1 MSVLFVTNGHGESA
15 IAERIARELRGRS
28 GEETQHFPLVGGG
41 FGVPGFIDVGPRAE
55 LPSGGLVAMGNIR
68 NLVRDLR
75 AGFIPLWLRQ
85 RAFLRRSAGRHA
97 VIVAVGDVYALAMA
111 YCARAPTIFVGT
123 AKSEYVAPYGRLEHR
138 VMRKAAVRFVRDEPT
153 AAALRAAGLEARV
166 GNVIVDLA
174 FDAEPYIWPATPG
187 ERLVLLPGSREDAYA
202 NVLLLARVVRFVN
215 RVRPLHAVLSIAPK
229 LDPSRMAALLAGDG
243 WKLEPGSGE
252 EPFGLR
258 DEEGSPVVKAW
269 SGNFAALFPGATLVI
284 GQAGTANEAAAACGL
299 PVVALETE
307 RGGREGWYRMRQ
319 GRLLGPAL
327 QLVSGEPERA
337 AASIVQLL
345 DDPMRREAMSLTGKA
360 RMGPPGAAALI
371 ASAIEE
377 LLRRGSHHA

>member
-123 AKSEYVAPYGRLEHR
+123 AKSEY
-138 VMRKAAVRFVRDEPT
+138 AA
-153 AAALRAAGLEARV
+153 
-166 GNVIVDLA
+166 
-174 FDAEPYIWPATPG
+174 PYIWPATPG

-284 GQAGTANEAAAACGL
+284 GQAGTA
-299 PVVALETE
+299 
-307 RGGREGWYRMRQ
+307 
-319 GRLLGPAL
+319 
-327 QLVSGEPERA
+327 
-337 AASIVQLL
+337 
-345 DDPMRREAMSLTGKA
+345 
-360 RMGPPGAAALI
+360 
-371 ASAIEE
+371 
-377 LLRRGSHHA
+377 